1 MNHKKLIFNDY
12 LELYKIFLE
21 VKSFYDFEVINI
33 KNLEDLK
40 SEIKKSENYLIMTK
54 NKNLKLD
61 NLIVLKNLPIKF
73 RKLIENINIEFLKNN
88 FSKKSSIKI
97 GIYEINLNSR
107 QISIKN
113 NSLRLTEKEIKTIIY
128 IAKSSNPVTI
138 NELQKKIWKY
148 KSELETHTVET
159 HIHRLRK
166 KILEKFKIENFIIS
180 TKNGYKI
187 N

>member
-1 MNHKKLIFNDY
+1 
-12 LELYKIFLE
+12 
-21 VKSFYDFEVINI
+21 
-33 KNLEDLK
+33 
-40 SEIKKSENYLIMTK
+40 MTK